1 MKKKYIPLVLALSCM
16 LAACGGDNTGSSK
29 PENSTPVSSAVAE
42 KHTVSVAESAD
53 YTVTGLVEGGYA
65 EGETVSFKVTV
76 NNNLKE
82 IDEVV
87 VNRQTLTAAADGTY
101 SFTMGDSNVTISI
114 TLKDKAG
121 VKTATVE
128 INPTEIEVG
137 QTATVTLKL
146 DGVAVASGVIVT
158 ATAGADKVTISGTT
172 VTAVAA
178 GTVTLKAEATV
189 DGIAYSKTGDLTIK
203 AAQTAA
209 DRHQIF
215 VEKNTDT
222 TADVT
227 IQGKVVHKVMFPDG
241 TTANVAIQEGKYGYW
256 VNNTK
261 STVNVGDYV
270 KLTAKGANKS
280 YPALN
285 ASKSAAPTTI
295 AAVDAEPIT
304 LGDSANVFADSR
316 YAAVKLPAGATA
328 TVTEVTKTAGKVS
341 DVAFTLNGQTFHVN
355 FDNRIAAA
363 AAIEA
368 KLEGIGAGATITALS
383 GIWGGSSSVAAELL
397 EKTVSLCSADEITW
411 SKATATSVVI
421 NGADSVQMGSTLTLT
436 ADVVPAGADQAV
448 TWAIAQGG
456 TGAATISADGVLT
469 PSAVGTVIVEATATG
484 TNVKG
489 TKTITIEAAP
499 SVPVDSIAV
508 TAADNKT
515 GAKIGEDLQLSASV
529 LPANAAQTVIW
540 SSSDEEIATVDPAT
554 GVVTFVG
561 DGPVTITASA
571 TDESG
576 VTGTIALDT
585 QFDNLITLA
594 ELDAKMAPVTVD
606 DKGKGTLKENGVDA
620 VYTVR
625 GYVVGIDGQ
634 NTMISDG
641 VNGFTIYQNKTAV
654 EVGDKVTV
662 TSTWQKY
669 WSTTQT
675 GTVSSLI
682 KTKVAMDPI
691 TEYTVR
697 TGAELVAMSS
707 NSTDNLAGKT
717 FKAENAV
724 IKQEG
729 TYKNLYVGGT
739 KVNTTIVGL
748 NDIQLPL
755 DVYGTFT
762 GFIYQANSSKSV
774 LTIWVTGF
782 TANGEAAPTALTISG
797 SDEVEV
803 GLSTTL
809 TVSGVADNFMNADTS
824 VTWGVANKDTGV
836 TEPLATIDQ
845 NGVLTA
851 GSATGVVTVTAT
863 STLAPTVTA
872 TFDVTIKAAAALTT
886 HTISFGNNGN
896 AESSTAVN
904 SYTTSWDAVADGVTY
919 TIKNMNRNSQNGG
932 WNEIIKAGSKNAA
945 SVASVSTAAP
955 FAKKIGTVTVNL
967 EAVTAAK
974 VNSFKLYVA
983 SDAAFANVLE
993 EISLTPAA
1001 GDNVFNVATPTAN
1014 CYYKVEFDLQ
1024 KGSGNGFVSLHS
1036 IAFAEVA

>member
-29 PENSTPVSSAVAE
+29 PENSTPVSSLVAE

-87 VNRQTLTAAADGTY
+87 VNRQALTAAADGTY

-146 DGVAVASGVIVT
+146 DGVAVASGVTVT

-189 DGIAYSKTGDLTIK
+189 EGVVYSKTGDLTVK

-383 GIWGGSSSVAAELL
+383 GIWGGSSSVSAELL

-421 NGADSVQMGSTLTLT
+421 NGADSVQMGSTLALT

-499 SVPVDSIAV
+499 SVPVSSIAV

-515 GAKIGEDLQLSASV
+515 GAKIGEELNLSASV
-529 LPANAAQTVIW
+529 LPANAAQTVTW
-540 SSSDEEIATVDPAT
+540 SSSDEDVATVDPAT

-576 VTGTIALDT
+576 VTGTITLNT
-585 QFDNLITLA
+585 EIDNLITLS
-594 ELDAKMAPVTVD
+594 ELAAKLDPLEVDASSHSA
-606 DKGKGTLKENGVDA
+606 TLVENGANA
-620 VYTVR
+620 VYSVR
-625 GYVVGIDGQ
+625 GYVVGINGND
-634 NTMISDG
+634 TIISDG
-641 VNGFTIYQNKTAV
+641 VNGFDLFRNSTIELA
-654 EVGDKVTV
+654 VGDKVVV

-669 WSTTQT
+669 Y
-675 GTVSSLI
+675 GTIQPASISHIAVSKATMAALPDY
-682 KTKVAMDPI
+682 KTMDL
-691 TEYTVR
+691 
-697 TGAELVAMSS
+697 AEFQSYLPKGNV
-707 NSTDNLAGKT
+707 NIAGQN
-717 FKAENAV
+717 FKIENAHLE
-724 IKQEG
+724 QSG
-729 TYKNLYVGGT
+729 NYKNLYFGTT
-739 KVNTTIVGL
+739 KVQTTVVAL
-748 NDIQLPL
+748 NNLELPV
-755 DVYGTFT
+755 DVNGTFT
-762 GFIYQANSSKSV
+762 GYFLKSSGTT
-774 LTIWVTGF
+774 LTIFVDSF
-782 TANGEAAPTALTISG
+782 TPNATVAPTSLTISG
-797 SDEVEV
+797 KTEVRV
-803 GLSTTL
+803 GATATY
-809 TVSGVADNFMNADTS
+809 TVSGAAADNANPDLS
-824 VTWGVANKDTGV
+824 VTWAVANKDANV
-836 TEPLATIDQ
+836 TEPLATIDE

-851 GSATGVVTVTAT
+851 GSTAGAVTITAT
-863 STLAPTVTA
+863 SIVAATVVA
-872 TFDVTIKAAAALTT
+872 TFDVTIKANSTAEPVTITKTADALAATYNWESSKAYY
-886 HTISFGNNGN
+886 SFKLDDVVTVSCPQEAGNN
-896 AESSTAVN
+896 AKY
-904 SYTTSWDAVADGVTY
+904 YTGSNGAAGTWRIYKNDGGTIRVAVAEGY
-919 TIKNMNRNSQNGG
+919 TIK
-932 WNEIIKAGSKNAA
+932 
-945 SVASVSTAAP
+945 SVSFAVKSGTITGITSNTA
-955 FAKKIGTVTVNL
+955 ITVEDSVWTSGVCTSNAQITSFTV
-967 EAVTAAK
+967 V
-974 VNSFKLYVA
+974 YVA
-983 SDAAFANVLE
+983 D
-993 EISLTPAA
+993 
-1001 GDNVFNVATPTAN
+1001 
-1014 CYYKVEFDLQ
+1014 
-1024 KGSGNGFVSLHS
+1024 
-1036 IAFAEVA
+1036 

>member
-16 LAACGGDNTGSSK
+16 LAACNDNTPKESKPDTPTSSLTSGSSNVTK
-29 PENSTPVSSAVAE
+29 Y
-42 KHTVSVAESAD
+42 SVTATESQD
-53 YTVTGLVEGGYA
+53 YTVEGLKVEGYA

-76 NNNLKE
+76 NNNAKE
-82 IDEVV
+82 IDKVV
-87 VNRQTLTAAADGTY
+87 VNKNVLTPTNGTY
-101 SFTMGDSNVTISI
+101 SFTMGAANTTITI
-114 TLKDKAG
+114 QLKDKANA
-121 VKTATVE
+121 KTATVE

-137 QTATVTLKL
+137 QIATVTLKL
-146 DGVAVASGVIVT
+146 DGTAVTSGVTVT

-172 VTAVAA
+172 VTATAA

-270 KLTAKGANKS
+270 KLTAKGANKT

-328 TVTEVTKTAGKVS
+328 TVTEVTKTSGKGS

-383 GIWGGSSSVAAELL
+383 GIWGGSSSVTAELL

-411 SKATATSVVI
+411 TKATATSVVI

-436 ADVVPAGADQAV
+436 ADVVPAGADQDV
-448 TWAIAQGG
+448 TWSVAQGG
-456 TGAATISADGVLT
+456 TGAATIDQNGVLT
-469 PSAVGTVIVEATATG
+469 PSALGTVIVEATATG
-484 TNVKG
+484 TSVKG

-499 SVPVDSIAV
+499 SVPVDSITV

-515 GAKIGEDLQLSASV
+515 GAKVGEDLQLSASV
-529 LPANAAQTVIW
+529 LPANAAQNVTW
-540 SSSDEEIATVDPAT
+540 SSSDDEVATVDPTT
-554 GVVTFVG
+554 GLVSFVG
-561 DGPVTITASA
+561 DGHVAITASA

-576 VTGTIALDT
+576 KTGTIELDT

-594 ELDAKMAPVTVD
+594 ELDAKMAPVTVGAD
-606 DKGKGTLKENGVDA
+606 GKGNLKENGVDA

-625 GYVVGIDGQ
+625 GYVVGINGQ

-669 WSTTQT
+669 YSTTQT
-675 GTVSSLI
+675 GTISSLI

-697 TGAELVAMSS
+697 TGAELAAMCS

-724 IKQEG
+724 IRQEG
-729 TYKNLYVGGT
+729 NYKNLYVGGT
-739 KVNTTIVGL
+739 QVNTTIVGL
-748 NDIQLPL
+748 NDIELPL

-762 GFIYQANSSKSV
+762 GFIYQANTKNSV
-774 LTIWVTGF
+774 LTIWVNGF
-782 TANGEAAPTALTISG
+782 TANATVAPTSLTIVGKNEVLTG
-797 SDEVEV
+797 S
-803 GLSTTL
+803 TNTY
-809 TVSGVADNFMNADTS
+809 TVTGVAEGNGNPDLS
-824 VTWGVANKDTGV
+824 VSWSVANKDTGV

-851 GSATGVVTVTAT
+851 GSTAGVVTVTAT
-863 STLAPTVTA
+863 SSVAATVVA
-872 TFDVTIKAAAALTT
+872 TYDITIKAASTAEPVAATFTSIQSKMTVDGTTATSSGMDPFTVVMKQGTSTSAINLTY
-886 HTISFGNNGN
+886 
-896 AESSTAVN
+896 AELRVYKNHQFEISSTTAMITSIVF
-904 SYTTSWDAVADGVTY
+904 TTT
-919 TIKNMNRNSQNGG
+919 
-932 WNEIIKAGSKNAA
+932 GSKNFSSSFQFLADDVALAA
-945 SVASVSTAAP
+945 DKVNINGTSTTVTCDRASKLSFTAADQ
-955 FAKKIGTVTVNL
+955 VR
-967 EAVTAAK
+967 
-974 VNSFKLYVA
+974 
-983 SDAAFANVLE
+983 
-993 EISLTPAA
+993 ISQMVITYIPA
-1001 GDNVFNVATPTAN
+1001 
-1014 CYYKVEFDLQ
+1014 
-1024 KGSGNGFVSLHS
+1024 
-1036 IAFAEVA
+1036 

>member
-16 LAACGGDNTGSSK
+16 LAACNDNTPTESK
-29 PENSTPVSSAVAE
+29 PETPTSSLTSGSGDVT
-42 KHTVSVAESAD
+42 KYTVTATASQD
-53 YTVTGLVEGGYA
+53 YTVEGLKAEGYA
-65 EGETVSFKVTV
+65 EGEAVTFTV
-76 NNNLKE
+76 NVTNNAKE
-82 IDEVV
+82 IDKVV
-87 VNRQTLTAAADGTY
+87 VNKNVLTPTNGTY
-101 SFTMGDSNVTISI
+101 SFTMGAANTTITI
-114 TLKDKAG
+114 QLKDKANA
-121 VKTATVE
+121 KTATVE

-146 DGVAVASGVIVT
+146 DGTAVTSGVTVT

-172 VTAVAA
+172 VTATAA

-209 DRHQIF
+209 DRHAIF
-215 VEKNTDT
+215 VQKNTDT

-270 KLTAKGANKS
+270 KLTAKGANKQ

-328 TVTEVTKTAGKVS
+328 TVTEVTKTSGKVS

-355 FDNRIAAA
+355 FDSRIAAA

-421 NGADSVQMGSTLTLT
+421 NGADSVQMGSTLALT

-499 SVPVDSIAV
+499 SVPVSSIAV

-529 LPANAAQTVIW
+529 LPANAAQAVTW
-540 SSSDEEIATVDPAT
+540 SSSDEEVATVDPAT
-554 GVVTFVG
+554 GLVTFVG
-561 DGPVTITASA
+561 DGHVVITASA

-576 VTGTIALDT
+576 KTGTIALDT
-585 QFDNLITLA
+585 QIDNLITLA
-594 ELDAKMAPVTVD
+594 ELNAKLDPLTIDSNHKA
-606 DKGKGTLKENGVDA
+606 TLVENGA
-620 VYTVR
+620 NAEYTVR
-625 GYVVGIDGQ
+625 GYVVGINGDDA
-634 NTMISDG
+634 MISDG
-641 VNGFTIYQNKTAV
+641 VNGFTIYKNTYKNTAITLA
-654 EVGDKVTV
+654 VGDKVVV

-669 WSTTQT
+669 YSQVQT
-675 GTVSSLI
+675 LNVSKIAKS
-682 KTKVAMDPI
+682 KATMDPLPAYKTMDA
-691 TEYTVR
+691 TEALTY
-697 TGAELVAMSS
+697 VA
-707 NSTDNLAGKT
+707 NKTTNIAGQS
-717 FKAENAV
+717 FKFENAV

-729 TYKNLYVGGT
+729 SYKNLYMGT
-739 KVNTTIVGL
+739 TKIQSTIVAL
-748 NDIQLPL
+748 NNLTLPV
-755 DVYGTFT
+755 DTIGTFT
-762 GFIYQANSSKSV
+762 GYILKSTGST
-774 LTIWVTGF
+774 LTIWVDGF
-782 TANGEAAPTALTISG
+782 TANQTAVPTSLTIVG
-797 SDEVEV
+797 EDEVDT
-803 GLSTTL
+803 GATLSLSL
-809 TVSGVADNFMNADTS
+809 TGTAEGNANPDLS
-824 VTWGVANKDTGV
+824 VNWSVANKDTGV

-851 GSATGVVTVTAT
+851 GNSAGVVTVTAT
-863 STLAPTVTA
+863 STVAPTVVA
-872 TFDVTIKAAAALTT
+872 TFDVTIKEAAQLEYVTLDVTDSGWPTEAATADTECTVNNVLLGGLGFDKDTSGNAQETTGDVFFKKGAGFLYNKTAFSKSIKRIVVTISAKSSAGGNYLGIYTGTSAMSTRLTT
-886 HTISFGNNGN
+886 NPYRIEKS
-896 AESSTAVN
+896 
-904 SYTTSWDAVADGVTY
+904 AD
-919 TIKNMNRNSQNGG
+919 
-932 WNEIIKAGSKNAA
+932 
-945 SVASVSTAAP
+945 
-955 FAKKIGTVTVNL
+955 VTVDITDANQTFFQI
-967 EAVTAAK
+967 ANTQGGGK
-974 VNSFKLYVA
+974 SDKNIRITSIKL
-983 SDAAFANVLE
+983 
-993 EISLTPAA
+993 
-1001 GDNVFNVATPTAN
+1001 G
-1014 CYYKVEFDLQ
+1014 FD
-1024 KGSGNGFVSLHS
+1024 K
-1036 IAFAEVA
+1036 

>member
-16 LAACGGDNTGSSK
+16 LAACGGENGASSNVQ
-29 PENSTPVSSAVAE
+29 NSTPISSVAAE
-42 KHTVSVAESAD
+42 KHTVTYAESAD

-65 EGETVSFKVTV
+65 EGETVSFKITV
-76 NNNLKE
+76 NNAAKE
-82 IDEVV
+82 VDDVV
-87 VNRQTLTAAADGTY
+87 VNRQALTPAADGTY
-101 SFTMGDSNVTISI
+101 SFTMGDSNVTINI
-114 TLKDKAG
+114 TLKDKANA
-121 VKTATVE
+121 KTAT
-128 INPTEIEVG
+128 IEVSNATPEAG
-137 QTATVTLKL
+137 DTITVTLKL
-146 DGVAVASGVIVT
+146 DGTALTSGVTVT
-158 ATAGADKVTISGTT
+158 ATKGADLVEITGTS
-172 VTAVAA
+172 VKCKTA
-178 GTVTLKAEATV
+178 GEVTLKAEATV
-189 DGIAYSKTGDLTIK
+189 EGIPYSKTIDVTIK

-209 DRHQIF
+209 DRHALF
-215 VEKNTDT
+215 VANNGDKN
-222 TADVT
+222 ADVT
-227 IQGKVVHKVMFPDG
+227 IQGKVVHKVKYADSKN
-241 TTANVAIQEGKYGYW
+241 ANIAIQEGEFGYW
-256 VNNTK
+256 INNAPATL
-261 STVNVGDYV
+261 NVGDYI
-270 KLTAKGANKS
+270 KLTAKGAGKA

-285 ASKSAAPTTI
+285 AANSAAPATI
-295 AAVDAEPIT
+295 AAVAADALV
-304 LGDSANVFADSR
+304 LGASTNDFAKSR
-316 YAAVKLPAGATA
+316 YSYIALPAGAEGV
-328 TVTEVTKTAGKVS
+328 VTEVTKDASKGVTAVTFTYGGATYKVNYN
-341 DVAFTLNGQTFHVN
+341 NGVEGGPA
-355 FDNRIAAA
+355 IAAKLA
-363 AAIEA
+363 GIDVGA
-368 KLEGIGAGATITALS
+368 KITALK
-383 GIWGGSSSVAAELL
+383 GIWGSTAVADSD
-397 EKTVSLCSADEITW
+397 VISICSPDEITW
-411 SKATATSVVI
+411 TKAAATSVVI

-448 TWAIAQGG
+448 TWSVAEGG
-456 TGAATISADGVLT
+456 TGAATIDQNGVLT
-469 PSAVGTVIVEATATG
+469 PSALGTVIVEATATG
-484 TNVKG
+484 TSVKG

-499 SVPVDSIAV
+499 SVPVDSITV

-529 LPANAAQTVIW
+529 LPANAAQNVTW
-540 SSSDEEIATVDPAT
+540 SSSDEEVATVDPAT
-554 GVVTFVG
+554 GLVTFVG
-561 DGPVTITASA
+561 DGHVVITASA

-576 VTGTIALDT
+576 KTGTIALDT

-594 ELDAKMAPVTVD
+594 ELDAKMAEVTVGSD
-606 DKGKGTLKENGVDA
+606 HKGTLKENGVDA

-625 GYVVGIDGQ
+625 GYVVGINGQ

-641 VNGFTIYQNKTAV
+641 VSGFTIYQNKTAV

-669 WSTTQT
+669 YSTTQT
-675 GTVSSLI
+675 GTISSLI

-748 NDIQLPL
+748 NDIELPL

-851 GSATGVVTVTAT
+851 GSTTGVVTVTAT

-896 AESSTAVN
+896 AESSTAVD

-919 TIKNMNRNSQNGG
+919 TIENMNRNTKNGG
-932 WNEIIKAGSKNAA
+932 WDDYIRAGRKNTA
-945 SVASVSTAAP
+945 SVASVSTVAP

-967 EAVTAAK
+967 SAVTAANF
-974 VNSFKLYVA
+974 NSFKLYVA

-993 EISLTPAA
+993 EVSLTPAKN
-1001 GDNVFNVATPTAN
+1001 DNVFTVATPTAN
-1014 CYYKVEFDLQ
+1014 CYYKVEFDM
-1024 KGSGNGFVSLHS
+1024 KGGSGNGFVSLHS

>member
-16 LAACGGDNTGSSK
+16 LAACGGENGASSNVQ
-29 PENSTPVSSAVAE
+29 NSTPVSSVAAE
-42 KHTVSVAESAD
+42 KHTVTYAESAD

-65 EGETVSFKVTV
+65 EGETVSFKIQV
-76 NNNLKE
+76 NNAAKE
-82 IDEVV
+82 VDDVV
-87 VNRQTLTAAADGTY
+87 VNRQALTPAADGTY
-101 SFTMGDSNVTISI
+101 SFTMGDSNVTINI
-114 TLKDKAG
+114 TLKDKANA
-121 VKTATVE
+121 KTAT
-128 INPTEIEVG
+128 IEVSNATPEAG
-137 QTATVTLKL
+137 DTITVTLKL
-146 DGVAVASGVIVT
+146 DGTALTSGVTVT
-158 ATAGADKVTISGTT
+158 ATKGADLVEITGTS
-172 VTAVAA
+172 VKCKTA
-178 GTVTLKAEATV
+178 GEVTLKAEATV
-189 DGIAYSKTGDLTIK
+189 EGIPYSKTIDVTIK

-270 KLTAKGANKS
+270 KLTAKGANKQ

-355 FDNRIAAA
+355 FDSRIAAA

-383 GIWGGSSSVAAELL
+383 GIWGGSSSVSAELL

-421 NGADSVQMGSTLTLT
+421 NGADSVQMGSTLALT

-499 SVPVDSIAV
+499 SVPVSSIAV

-515 GAKIGEDLQLSASV
+515 GAKIGEELNLSASV
-529 LPANAAQTVIW
+529 LPANAAQAVTW
-540 SSSDEEIATVDPAT
+540 SSSDDEVATVDPAT

-576 VTGTIALDT
+576 VTGTITLNT
-585 QFDNLITLA
+585 EIDNLITLS
-594 ELDAKMAPVTVD
+594 ELAAKLDPLEVDAKSHSA
-606 DKGKGTLKENGVDA
+606 TLVENGANA
-620 VYTVR
+620 VYSVR
-625 GYVVGIDGQ
+625 GYVVGINGND
-634 NTMISDG
+634 TIISDG
-641 VNGFTIYQNKTAV
+641 VNGFDLFKNNTV
-654 EVGDKVTV
+654 ELAVGDKVVV

-669 WSTTQT
+669 Y
-675 GTVSSLI
+675 GTIQPASISHIAVSKATMAALPDY
-682 KTKVAMDPI
+682 KTMDL
-691 TEYTVR
+691 
-697 TGAELVAMSS
+697 AEFQSYLPKGNV
-707 NSTDNLAGKT
+707 NIAGQN
-717 FKAENAV
+717 FKIENAH
-724 IKQEG
+724 IEQSG
-729 TYKNLYVGGT
+729 NYKNLYFGTT
-739 KVNTTIVGL
+739 KVQTTIVAL
-748 NDIQLPL
+748 NDLELPV
-755 DVYGTFT
+755 DVAGTFT
-762 GFIYQANSSKSV
+762 GYFLKSSGTT
-774 LTIWVTGF
+774 LTIFVDSF
-782 TANGEAAPTALTISG
+782 TPNATVAPSTLSIVG
-797 SDEVEV
+797 NDEVEV
-803 GLSTTL
+803 GGEVTF
-809 TVSGVADNFMNADTS
+809 TVMGEAEGNGNPDLS
-824 VTWGVANKDTGV
+824 VTWSVANKDASITD
-836 TEPLATIDQ
+836 PLATISTD
-845 NGVLTA
+845 GVLTA
-851 GSATGVVTVTAT
+851 GNATGVVTVTAT
-863 STLAPTVTA
+863 SAVAPTVIA
-872 TFDVTIKAAAALTT
+872 TMDVTIKAASQAQT
-886 HTISFGNNGN
+886 HTVEFGSQGN
-896 AESSTAVN
+896 VSNVPSVS
-904 SYTTSWDAVADGVTY
+904 SYTTTWEAVTTDMTY
-919 TIKNMNRNSQNGG
+919 VIANMNNNKNG
-932 WNEIIKAGSKNAA
+932 WNNIIKAGSKNGA
-945 SVASVSTAAP
+945 SVASVATKTA
-955 FAKKIGTVTVNL
+955 FAKAIASVTVNL
-967 EAVTAAK
+967 EAVTVAK

-983 SDAAFANVLE
+983 SDAAFTNVSETLT
-993 EISLTPAA
+993 LTPAA
-1001 GDNVFNVATPTAN
+1001 GDNVFTIATPAAN
-1014 CYYKVEFDLQ
+1014 RFYKVEFDLQ
-1024 KGSGNGFVSLHS
+1024 QGSGNGFVSLHS
-1036 IAFAEVA
+1036 IAFAEA